1 MGQGLGALLLSFV
14 LASACCIVA
23 WIIFYACTI
32 AAHNKHSSPQK
43 FKGVIQDYLI
53 DVALLRLGT
62 TFLQLVVTPVEWAF
76 RTASSITQ
84 YALSHWKLIL
94 LSSLIVWAGTG
105 VSDHTQEVLQAV
117 DYSYT
122 HFLAQ
127 AFFVI
132 KQFVNAFRIMLD
144 LGQYVFLAI
153 LLCLYFSGTPIWN
166 LFFYVLRR
174 VPIDTLEAS
183 IECSAPFLKIT
194 FTEIG
199 EFTLDTVRAI
209 NQFIVRPGVPMN
221 LVDAFYDLQEFAEAT
236 IGLIGCYCKDLQA
249 PADTLSSLVTA
260 PSSAWAAGNFTNI
273 PIVLLISVPAN
284 ATGPPAMR
292 LILTRFTM
300 QS

>member
-1 MGQGLGALLLSFV
+1 MYNAVGMLSAVGQGLGALLLSFV

-144 LGQYVFLAI
+144 LGQYVF
-153 LLCLYFSGTPIWN
+153 
-166 LFFYVLRR
+166 
-174 VPIDTLEAS
+174 
-183 IECSAPFLKIT
+183 
-194 FTEIG
+194 
-199 EFTLDTVRAI
+199 
-209 NQFIVRPGVPMN
+209 
-221 LVDAFYDLQEFAEAT
+221 
-236 IGLIGCYCKDLQA
+236 
-249 PADTLSSLVTA
+249 
-260 PSSAWAAGNFTNI
+260 
-273 PIVLLISVPAN
+273 
-284 ATGPPAMR
+284 
-292 LILTRFTM
+292 
-300 QS
+300 